1 MGVPEEDSAPALFEF
16 GTAFLKEE
24 VLGRLDLADRASL
37 LETCRSGRDLVKDAG
52 LDPST
57 SGRLQLK
64 DFVGSVE
71 RLAWARDH
79 GCPMDTTVC
88 ATIVPA
94 PPAAVSEVSPSVPLL
109 LSPSV

>member
-1 MGVPEEDSAPALFEF
+1 MGVSEEDSAPALFEF

-64 DFVGSVE
+64 DFVGSV
-71 RLAWARDH
+71 
-79 GCPMDTTVC
+79 
-88 ATIVPA
+88 
-94 PPAAVSEVSPSVPLL
+94 
-109 LSPSV
+109 